1 MTVLLGTLVVL
12 GIVLVPLCW
21 LLFYGS
27 LVAFGSLFGSWF
39 LGWHPVGKSP
49 TKDEM
54 LEELQ
59 KYNEWDAKRRK

>member
-12 GIVLVPLCW
+12 GIVLIPLCW
-21 LLFYGS
+21 LLFWGG

-39 LGWHPVGKSP
+39 CSANPVGKRP

-59 KYNEWDAKRRK
+59 KYNEWEGKRK